1 MELNFLTAELRDICE
16 DRAVA
21 IHELG
26 PVVGVQLS
34 ARLADIEAVDT
45 LDELSALHAADFDEI
60 EAEEYRLR
68 IAPGTALALRPG
80 GAKPPRHGDG
90 RIDWS
95 RLDRLSVIG
104 IETVNG

>member
-1 MELNFLTAELRDICE
+1 MELNFLTVELRDICE

-21 IHELG
+21 IQELG
-26 PVVGVQLS
+26 PVLGVQLS

-45 LDELSALHAADFDEI
+45 LDELSALHAVDFDEV
-60 EAEEYRLR
+60 EAEQYRLR
-68 IAPGTALALRPG
+68 FAPEIALALRPG
-80 GAKPPRHGDG
+80 GAKPPRHEDG

-104 IETVNG
+104 IETFNG

>member
-1 MELNFLTAELRDICE
+1 LELNFLTAELRDICE

-21 IHELG
+21 IQKLG
-26 PVVGVQLS
+26 PVLGVQLG

-45 LDELSALHAADFDEI
+45 LDELSALHAADFDEV

-68 IAPGTALALRPG
+68 VAPETALALQPG
-80 GAKPPRHGDG
+80 GAKPPRHEDG

-104 IETVNG
+104 IEASNG